1 MVDDA
6 LAASGLECLN
16 GGGTTE
22 EVDIFSLSLSLSPCQ
37 YCTGELRSP
46 DITEWEGSRAF
57 GDLDLRVLANAR
69 RADRGQN
76 KVAARTEQNLV

>member
-16 GGGTTE
+16 GGGGTTE
-22 EVDIFSLSLSLSPCQ
+22 EVDIFFFQSP
-37 YCTGELRSP
+37 ELRSP

-69 RADRGQN
+69 RAEEKTN
-76 KVAARTEQNLV
+76 SE